1 MYLLG
6 IVPAVDCL
14 TERLN
19 QWVDDQ
25 VSDLNWKVLV
35 RMDWLHNQF
44 HELTSRSINS
54 LCLLKQGTVQRFNS
68 LSSDELESHVND
80 SLDVSLVAVPELDFP
95 VGDVHVSEL
104 SLERMLNVLREGLG
118 HNVLNE
124 FTLSIEDNIT
134 QLSEVFDNNLW
145 LIVFQEENLSREAS
159 EDFVVVQELVQDW
172 IQNSLE
178 CRLWVWK
185 PWSARQTQCWI
196 VIVKDLKHVVKS
208 LVAT

>member
-1 MYLLG
+1 M
-6 IVPAVDCL
+6 
-14 TERLN
+14 
-19 QWVDDQ
+19 
-25 VSDLNWKVLV
+25 
-35 RMDWLHNQF
+35 
-44 HELTSRSINS
+44 
-54 LCLLKQGTVQRFNS
+54 
-68 LSSDELESHVND
+68 SSDELESHVND
-80 SLDVSLVAVPELDFP
+80 GLDVSLVAVPELDFP

-178 CRLWVWK
+178 CRL
-185 PWSARQTQCWI
+185 
-196 VIVKDLKHVVKS
+196 
-208 LVAT
+208 